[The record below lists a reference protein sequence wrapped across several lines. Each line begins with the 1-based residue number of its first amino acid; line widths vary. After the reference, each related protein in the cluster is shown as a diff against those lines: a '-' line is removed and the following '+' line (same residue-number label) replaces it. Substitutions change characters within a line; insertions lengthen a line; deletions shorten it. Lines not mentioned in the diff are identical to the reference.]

1 MAKEKFK
8 DVSERRICRVIGQ
21 PRSTQRYKCSVKD
34 DEHQLVMDMI
44 RLVKQYGRYGYRRIA
59 GLLREDG

>member
-1 MAKEKFK
+1 
-8 DVSERRICRVIGQ
+8 
-21 PRSTQRYKCSVKD
+21 
-34 DEHQLVMDMI
+34 VMDMI